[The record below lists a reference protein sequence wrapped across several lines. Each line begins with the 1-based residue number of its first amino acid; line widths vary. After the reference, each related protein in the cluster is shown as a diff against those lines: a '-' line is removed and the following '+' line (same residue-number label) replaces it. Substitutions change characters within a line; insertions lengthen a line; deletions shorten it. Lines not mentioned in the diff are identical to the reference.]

1 MNIEEFI
8 KHMNDELLEKIYD
21 LPAMKR
27 IIERKNK
34 YSCETI
40 GCIDKDHKIIGHI
53 CEKENCDINSYNGCY
68 REIGI
73 SWNESCKS
81 TDCLINAILIKNMRL
96 AIYIINNGFYD
107 PSYNE
112 DGKNYLMILLKM
124 NEIGLFRLMC
134 DQNKINILQKDEDGN
149 NIFHY
154 VKTDNTLTTVI
165 PYILQKLNDPNVCIE
180 YLDKNINFLK
190 NVYSRELYMSLMN
203 WRKKNSL
210 SKENLRFFPKIFFSV
225 CKGIIDKCDNELFQD
240 IILNNL
246 FDVKKYFNELPI
258 NNSSLMILKAIKFNG
273 QCLCD
278 KITIG
283 LIEYFEEKDLP
294 LHFSGL
300 DYSHHKNTSLQ
311 NCRLDYIKLAI
322 TYNHKCCN
330 GNLHYWVN
338 SLCKMN
344 EENDIV
350 YLLDTNFPDGQIK
363 FDNISGEGLLIYAC
377 MNKMTRLIP
386 KIIDYNPNECIKI
399 NYGSAPEQIIME
411 TALNSCIKNR
421 LVETAIY
428 LVDKMEKSVIELWD
442 REGAGRHN
450 SLTLTM
456 QFIPSDHPLKEI
468 LVEKL
473 LNC

>member
-1 MNIEEFI
+1 
-8 KHMNDELLEKIYD
+8 
-21 LPAMKR
+21 
-27 IIERKNK
+27 
-34 YSCETI
+34 
-40 GCIDKDHKIIGHI
+40 
-53 CEKENCDINSYNGCY
+53 
-68 REIGI
+68 
-73 SWNESCKS
+73 
-81 TDCLINAILIKNMRL
+81 
-96 AIYIINNGFYD
+96 
-107 PSYNE
+107 
-112 DGKNYLMILLKM
+112 
-124 NEIGLFRLMC
+124 
-134 DQNKINILQKDEDGN
+134 
-149 NIFHY
+149 
-154 VKTDNTLTTVI
+154 
-165 PYILQKLNDPNVCIE
+165 
-180 YLDKNINFLK
+180 
-190 NVYSRELYMSLMN
+190 
-203 WRKKNSL
+203 
-210 SKENLRFFPKIFFSV
+210 
-225 CKGIIDKCDNELFQD
+225 
-240 IILNNL
+240 
-246 FDVKKYFNELPI
+246 
-258 NNSSLMILKAIKFNG
+258 MILKAIKFNG

-283 LIEYFEEKDLP
+283 LIEYLEEKDLP

-311 NCRLDYIKLAI
+311 TCRLDYIKLAI

-386 KIIDYNPNECIKI
+386 KIIDYNPNEYIKI
-399 NYGSAPEQIIME
+399 NYGSAPEQIIIE

-421 LVETAIY
+421 LIETAIY

-456 QFIPSDHPLKEI
+456 QFIPSDNPLKEI